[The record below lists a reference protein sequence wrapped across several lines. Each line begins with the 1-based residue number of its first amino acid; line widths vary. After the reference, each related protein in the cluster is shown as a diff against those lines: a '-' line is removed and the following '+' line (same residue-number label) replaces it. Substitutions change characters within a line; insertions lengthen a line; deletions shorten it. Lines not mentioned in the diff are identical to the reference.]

1 MGLPPL
7 RMPPLR
13 PRPSRN
19 RPGRRSLPGAGA
31 LLLAL
36 WLVGCGGGETVQL
49 PPSSGPVGA
58 PPPVAGQP
66 PAPTTPPPGSLELGQ
81 TVPGTVIP
89 GAPSGPPSVALL
101 LPLSGRAAGVGLAM
115 RNAAEMAL
123 FEIADDSFVLT
134 IHDTASTPAG
144 AATAAEKAIAGGAE
158 MIIGPLFATEV
169 AAVAPVARPAGVPVV
184 AFSNDRSV
192 AGGGVWVF
200 GLLPSQQVERV
211 VQYSSARGLSRFG
224 ALVPANPF
232 GSTAL
237 QALHAAAGRAGA
249 SVVATDSY
257 PTGRGNENGPLVDRF
272 ARRIGAGG
280 GTPYIDAVLVP
291 DGGAEIRNLAPLMAY
306 YDIDNAKVRYLGSTL
321 WNDPELAREPALAGG
336 WFAAPSPETRLPFEQ
351 RYRSMFGSPPPGL
364 ASLAYDAVSL
374 AAVMARQP
382 GGPAYDAESLTQPSG
397 FAGVDGLFRLMPD
410 GSNQRGLA
418 VLRLT
423 PHGIELEDPAPA
435 SFEPLLN

>member
-7 RMPPLR
+7 RMPP
-13 PRPSRN
+13 
-19 RPGRRSLPGAGA
+19 PGPALARRAASGAGA

-36 WLVGCGGGETVQL
+36 WLAGCGGGETVQL
-49 PPSSGPVGA
+49 PPSSGPVAA
-58 PPPVAGQP
+58 PPAVASQP
-66 PAPTTPPPGSLELGQ
+66 PISATPPPGSLELGQ
-81 TVPGTVIP
+81 PVPGVVT
-89 GAPSGPPSVALL
+89 PSGPPSVALL
-101 LPLSGRAAGVGLAM
+101 LPLTGRAAGVGLAM

-123 FEIADDSFVLT
+123 FEIADDEFALT

-144 AATAAEKAIAGGAE
+144 AAAAAEKAIAGGTR
-158 MIIGPLFATEV
+158 MIVGPLFATEV
-169 AAVAPVARPAGVPVV
+169 SAVAPIARPAGVPVV

-192 AGGGVWVF
+192 AGAGVWVV
-200 GLLPSQQVERV
+200 GLLPAQQVERV

-237 QALHAAAGRAGA
+237 QALHAAAGRTGA

-257 PTGRGNENGPLVDRF
+257 PTGRGNENGALVERF
-272 ARRIGAGG
+272 ARRIGASGG
-280 GTPYIDAVLVP
+280 GTPYIDAVLLP

-306 YDIDNAKVRYLGSTL
+306 HDIDNAKVRYLGSTL
-321 WNDPELAREPALAGG
+321 WNDPELGREPALAGG
-336 WFAAPSPETRLPFEQ
+336 WFAAPSPDTRRPFEQ
-351 RYRSMFGSPPPGL
+351 RYRAMFGTAPPGL

-423 PHGIELEDPAPA
+423 PRGIELEDPAPT
-435 SFEPLLN
+435 SFEPLVN